1 MTVRPLESVERRLG
15 VSGKL
20 LIAPV
25 FILLLFALVTFYS
38 VREFQSLDERMG
50 TVATDLAPETAVAT
64 NVLINLY
71 QLRLWVFDYYATGND
86 DILSRFEELEAE
98 FFSELE
104 TARNNIQAAERVALI
119 EQVEQA
125 TSKFVSVFKEDL
137 VPAKQEVRRVVV
149 EELDEYGPA
158 ASEALRRAIDGIT
171 NREPDSPLRVS
182 LEQLIHE
189 KRNRKPITL
198 CA

>member
-1 MTVRPLESVERRLG
+1 MTVRLLKSVERRLG

>member
-1 MTVRPLESVERRLG
+1 MTVRLLESVERRLG

-50 TVATDLAPETAVAT
+50 TVATALAPETAVAT